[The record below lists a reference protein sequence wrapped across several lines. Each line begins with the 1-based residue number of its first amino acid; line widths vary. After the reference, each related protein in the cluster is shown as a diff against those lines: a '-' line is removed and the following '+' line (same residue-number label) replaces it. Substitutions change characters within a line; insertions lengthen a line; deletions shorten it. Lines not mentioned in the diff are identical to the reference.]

1 MASDFIANEKPPSL
15 LLAAEQGGVVIL
27 PVVTSPSN
35 FKSADHLS
43 LFQAVNPPCEPL
55 LGMNKVKHEAVFELL
70 ARSIQQ
76 RVRVRNATD
85 PTPLGKSKTR
95 LPMIHVLQ

>member
-1 MASDFIANEKPPSL
+1 
-15 LLAAEQGGVVIL
+15 
-27 PVVTSPSN
+27 
-35 FKSADHLS
+35 
-43 LFQAVNPPCEPL
+43 
-55 LGMNKVKHEAVFELL
+55 MNKVKHEAVFELL